1 MPQTNFVDLAV
12 ATARLHA
19 RQLEP
24 ETHWIDYD
32 APVTRGQ
39 AQASC
44 GSVVDATKFSRT
56 PTCPACRE
64 QQAIYDTFT
73 F

>member
-1 MPQTNFVDLAV
+1 MDDLNLAV
-12 ATARLHA
+12 SDARTYAAKLA
-19 RQLEP
+19 S

-32 APVTRGQ
+32 APISRGR

-44 GSVVDATKFSRT
+44 GSVVDVTRFSQT
-56 PTCPACRE
+56 PTCLACRQ
-64 QQAIYDTFT
+64 QQAIYDTFR